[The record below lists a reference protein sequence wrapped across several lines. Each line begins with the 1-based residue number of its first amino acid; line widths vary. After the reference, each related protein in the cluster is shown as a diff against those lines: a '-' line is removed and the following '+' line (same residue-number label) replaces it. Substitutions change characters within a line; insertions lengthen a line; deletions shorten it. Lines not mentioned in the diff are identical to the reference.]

1 MYTTKIP
8 NLNLR
13 DIFVIKQMIKLHLA
27 WKFTTNLFVEDYKKR
42 AFCEI
47 VLPKG
52 IMILGGGVMIILR
65 KLYYK

>member
-1 MYTTKIP
+1 MFTTKIP

-27 WKFTTNLFVEDYKKR
+27 LKFTTNLFVGHYKKR

-47 VLPKG
+47 VLSKG
-52 IMILGGGVMIILR
+52 IMMILKGR
-65 KLYYK
+65 SCNHS